1 MLIILMVLIII
12 INRIIE
18 RSIRIWLDS
27 LVTRNIT
34 EKFWIDLTRVSC
46 RFARSAPILKI
57 TAFSKYPIQH
67 RCAKM
72 SVDMRVARDRVALF
86 LSESVSKISLILTS
100 WSSSQRVTKR
110 TGRRC
115 AREKN
120 LLRSFSLRRS
130 IYYAILGSERRK
142 EKTRM
147 GEMRRRSERGM
158 REGKTKRPGREGGF
172 TAKGKIV
179 KLQRSEGRKKGNRLC
194 LSLRLCNL
202 VSGSNDS

>member
-1 MLIILMVLIII
+1 MLMVLIII

-34 EKFWIDLTRVSC
+34 EKFWIDLTRVRC
-46 RFARSAPILKI
+46 RFARSAPILRI
-57 TAFSKYPIQH
+57 TAFSKYPIQY
-67 RCAKM
+67 RCAKT

-86 LSESVSKISLILTS
+86 LSVSVSKISLILTS

-115 AREKN
+115 ARKKN
-120 LLRSFSLRRS
+120 LSLAPFLPS
-130 IYYAILGSERRK
+130 KIVYAILGWERRK

-147 GEMRRRSERGM
+147 ARCSGDPRKEWDKERQNA
-158 REGKTKRPGREGGF
+158 REEREWSF

-179 KLQRSEGRKKGNRLC
+179 KLS
-194 LSLRLCNL
+194 
-202 VSGSNDS
+202 D